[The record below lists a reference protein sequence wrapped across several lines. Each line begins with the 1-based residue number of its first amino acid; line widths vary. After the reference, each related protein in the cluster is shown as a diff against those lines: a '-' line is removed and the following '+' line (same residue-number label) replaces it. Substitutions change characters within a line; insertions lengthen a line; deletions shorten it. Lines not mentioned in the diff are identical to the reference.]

1 MILVRAE
8 VMNVDRMTP
17 ERGRKRKLFKFPNCS
32 TRVDDTL
39 ETTTPQQ
46 QQQQQITP
54 TPSARQGKKYP
65 VQELTK
71 TTASHS
77 SIQTQQLMDEEPPT
91 SLIPDRRTETLP
103 GMDSP
108 IIPRTVDLDTISQQE
123 ANSYVAVAADHFV
136 DYFVEGISPTSNV
149 LRANE
154 RVGPVGEFKVLVAC
168 NVTSDVWERRFADF
182 DYDYNDRVRPRPRLE
197 MHNDCVYI
205 FNVPSRTHRNVQF
218 EVFAVLRNA
227 MVASGIPQSLWDVR
241 AELSGDYSNTTNN
254 ETVNM
259 QPDIVISANNRTIAV
274 LEIEITHRSVPT
286 LRAHAQRIFNGDGD
300 VIIVAVLK
308 VHTRR
313 SADRSFAAEFVAWR
327 RGDDGIIQ
335 CLPAC
340 VHDFGTGV
348 SDPQAINTWSQVR
361 HNALDTA
368 VPQHVHFIQ
377 QEHRADGEQREPLVL
392 PVVDALRV
400 ALNGD
405 YATDEVEDCSIDLTR
420 IVSLV
425 ERALP

>member
-1 MILVRAE
+1 ML
-8 VMNVDRMTP
+8 N
-17 ERGRKRKLFKFPNCS
+17 
-32 TRVDDTL
+32 
-39 ETTTPQQ
+39 
-46 QQQQQITP
+46 
-54 TPSARQGKKYP
+54 
-65 VQELTK
+65 
-71 TTASHS
+71 
-77 SIQTQQLMDEEPPT
+77 
-91 SLIPDRRTETLP
+91 RRNETLP

-254 ETVNM
+254 ETVIT
-259 QPDIVISANNRTIAV
+259 QPDIVISANN
-274 LEIEITHRSVPT
+274 
-286 LRAHAQRIFNGDGD
+286 
-300 VIIVAVLK
+300 
-308 VHTRR
+308 
-313 SADRSFAAEFVAWR
+313 
-327 RGDDGIIQ
+327 
-335 CLPAC
+335 
-340 VHDFGTGV
+340 
-348 SDPQAINTWSQVR
+348 
-361 HNALDTA
+361 
-368 VPQHVHFIQ
+368 
-377 QEHRADGEQREPLVL
+377 
-392 PVVDALRV
+392 
-400 ALNGD
+400 
-405 YATDEVEDCSIDLTR
+405 
-420 IVSLV
+420 
-425 ERALP
+425 